1 MTETPQVSA
10 QALLDAARV
19 FEERIP
25 FNQVLGL
32 RMERLGES
40 DVVVRFDMRD
50 ELIGNFT
57 RGNLHGGVISSVL
70 DVVGGLVAFI
80 ALLRREGVQS
90 LEDEADKFSRL
101 GTIDLRVDYLQAWF
115 RQDLFRPK
123 GFVLRAGRKVAVT
136 RNCTT
141 MKSHLS
147 LSGPVLT
154 AYRERLNKN
163 LHLKRWVRRC
173 AAVKKGCLPMAD
185 TPSPE
190 TRNLSP
196 GDQLRNARQGYRW
209 SVEDVAA
216 NLNLTVDMVRALESG
231 DTEAPGPTLFE
242 GHFGPMPDRWR

>member
-1 MTETPQVSA
+1 LTETPQVSP

-80 ALLRREGVQS
+80 ALLRREGAQS

-101 GTIDLRVDYLQAWF
+101 GTIDLRVDYL
-115 RQDLFRPK
+115 RPGLGTTFSAK
-123 GFVLRAGRKVAVT
+123 GFVLRAGRKVVVT
-136 RNCTT
+136 RMELHNEEE
-141 MKSHLS
+141 S
-147 LSGPVLT
+147 LIAVGT
-154 AYRERLNKN
+154 GAYSI
-163 LHLKRWVRRC
+163 
-173 AAVKKGCLPMAD
+173 A
-185 TPSPE
+185 
-190 TRNLSP
+190 
-196 GDQLRNARQGYRW
+196 
-209 SVEDVAA
+209 
-216 NLNLTVDMVRALESG
+216 
-231 DTEAPGPTLFE
+231 
-242 GHFGPMPDRWR
+242 